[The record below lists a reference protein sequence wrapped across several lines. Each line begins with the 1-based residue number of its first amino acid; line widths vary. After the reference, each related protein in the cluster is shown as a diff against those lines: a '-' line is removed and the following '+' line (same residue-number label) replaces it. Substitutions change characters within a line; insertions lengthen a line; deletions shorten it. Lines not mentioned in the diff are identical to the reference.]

1 MFQIRTPL
9 FPTISLTNVVIDNLH
24 LFLRVSDVLID
35 LLIIQLR
42 FEDSIDKVKNLP
54 YSIRLNMYK
63 HVYAFEKFVS
73 GLGIPGFGLY
83 IGQASKELKCRSLT
97 GPEKL
102 KVFRNINIH
111 SLLPSVNS
119 AECDRIQ
126 HLWSELLSLN
136 TIFSYLEHN
145 F

>member
-1 MFQIRTPL
+1 M
-9 FPTISLTNVVIDNLH
+9 
-24 LFLRVSDVLID
+24 
-35 LLIIQLR
+35 
-42 FEDSIDKVKNLP
+42 
-54 YSIRLNMYK
+54 
-63 HVYAFEKFVS
+63 YAFEKFVS
-73 GLGIPGFGLY
+73 GLGIPGFGFY

-111 SLLPSVNS
+111 SLLRSVNS

-136 TIFSYLEHN
+136 TIFSKPASELPASELPASELLSGSMN
-145 F
+145 KEQDSGGEILLMCINQIG